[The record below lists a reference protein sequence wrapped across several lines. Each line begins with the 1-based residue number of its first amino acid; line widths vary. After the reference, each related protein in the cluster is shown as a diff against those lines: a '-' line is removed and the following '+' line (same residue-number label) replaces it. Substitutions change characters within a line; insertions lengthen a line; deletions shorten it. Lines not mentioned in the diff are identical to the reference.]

1 MARPTKTKIDYFPID
16 CTDDSR
22 MKLVELKHGLVAYAV
37 YVKLLQKI
45 YGGMGYYMNWNEDIM
60 LLFAGE
66 YNLPLVDVTEIVED
80 MLKRGIF
87 NKELHESYGILTSA
101 EIQEQYLFVIAK
113 RKNKELNEC
122 FCLVNS
128 AKTPVNSV
136 DNTHSIVEDSIVKDT
151 IGKESIENKTDMA
164 APTPSLSKKKFGE
177 FHNVELTGEEYS
189 SLTNEYPDIKAR
201 IDRLSTYLAMSG
213 KEYKSHYAIIKKWAL
228 EDKPQKQ
235 NNSSYDID
243 EFFELAVKR
252 SQEKMLNGTLL
263 DD

>member
-60 LLFAGE
+60 LLFSGE
-66 YNLPLVDVTEIVED
+66 HNLSLDNVINIVED

-87 NKELHESYGILTSA
+87 NKELYESYGILTSA

-113 RKNKELNEC
+113 RKNKELDQR
-122 FCLVNS
+122 FCLINS
-128 AKTPVNSV
+128 AKTAVNSV
-136 DNTHSIVEDSIVKDT
+136 DNTHSIVEDSIVKDS
-151 IGKESIENKTDMA
+151 IGEESIENKTDTA
-164 APTPSLSKKKFGE
+164 APTPSPTKKKYGE
-177 FHNVELTGEEYS
+177 FFNVELTDEEYTT
-189 SLTNEYPDIKAR
+189 LKNEYPDIKAR

-213 KEYKSHYAIIKKWAL
+213 KEYKSHYAVIKKWAL
-228 EDKPQKQ
+228 EDKPQT
-235 NNSSYDID
+235 NDNSSYDID
-243 EFFELAVKR
+243 EFFELALKH
-252 SQEKMLNGTLL
+252 SNEKMLKGTLL
-263 DD
+263 ND